1 MNNHVITILD
11 RIFDHLA
18 KRIKEY
24 IKNNITEKTIDY
36 NEIKN
41 LLLEKYLILSIYKNE
56 DIAQDYLSEI
66 AEGFDIYDRNK
77 ETKNMQS
84 IKKKLDENIQLFINE
99 IEKKNTKN
107 KITTNKRSLES
118 LFTNNEYCIYD
129 LNFSGKRFFIY
140 INNEKNKYEIISN
153 NKKKRSFN
161 NRKLLLDYLFNNINH
176 IDEKVEVQ
184 FTAYKKKEFTKLAN
198 NIEKW
203 GINERFLS
211 KQIINNIKIK
221 EVVKVNEDFSIKLV
235 ELYNYKKVFLVK
247 NNKDDSEVIV
257 HIYTD
262 NIENAIS
269 LLTENYAKIKNKPES
284 LIYQKNNKWM
294 VEK

>member
-24 IKNNITEKTIDY
+24 IKNNITDKTIDY

-66 AEGFDIYDRNK
+66 AEGFAIYDRNK

-107 KITTNKRSLES
+107 KITTNK
-118 LFTNNEYCIYD
+118 NC
-129 LNFSGKRFFIY
+129 
-140 INNEKNKYEIISN
+140 
-153 NKKKRSFN
+153 
-161 NRKLLLDYLFNNINH
+161 
-176 IDEKVEVQ
+176 
-184 FTAYKKKEFTKLAN
+184 
-198 NIEKW
+198 
-203 GINERFLS
+203 
-211 KQIINNIKIK
+211 
-221 EVVKVNEDFSIKLV
+221 
-235 ELYNYKKVFLVK
+235 
-247 NNKDDSEVIV
+247 
-257 HIYTD
+257 
-262 NIENAIS
+262 
-269 LLTENYAKIKNKPES
+269 
-284 LIYQKNNKWM
+284 
-294 VEK
+294 